1 MMKRRNRGIALITV
15 LLASLVL
22 AAVLSVMLY
31 VSTAGLRRSVEDL
44 RSLQAQGGADAGAG
58 WFRALLQASNGDL
71 NAAIVALQQQ
81 GGAETIAVDPDTTI
95 RVTVTPILAGNG
107 GEGDH
112 HDANLE
118 QNENV
123 NEAPVQIVSTAVVTT
138 GGIQTAERTTTTLL
152 RVFQDAPPYSEVVG
166 VVDDAGPD
174 AIDSPGDA
182 AGQLA
187 APATTDLVVR
197 AFVQPAGGGPPQ
209 EVDQFQG
216 LQWSDGNTSGG
227 GGVLP

>member
-1 MMKRRNRGIALITV
+1 MMRRSSRGVALITV

-31 VSTAGLRRSVEDL
+31 VSTSGLRRSVEDL

-58 WFRALLQASNGDL
+58 WFRALLQANSGDL

-81 GGAETIAVDPDTTI
+81 GGVETIAIDTDTTI
-95 RVTVTPILAGNG
+95 RVTVTPILASSGSEGNHN
-107 GEGDH
+107 DS
-112 HDANLE
+112 NLE
-118 QNENV
+118 YNANV

-138 GGIQTAERTTTTLL
+138 DGVQTAQRTTTTLL
-152 RVFQDAPPYSEVVG
+152 RVFLNARPYSEVVG

-197 AFVQPAGGGPPQ
+197 AFVQPVGGGLPQ
-209 EVDQFQG
+209 EADQFQG

-227 GGVLP
+227 GVLP

>member
-1 MMKRRNRGIALITV
+1 MMRRRSRGVALITV

-44 RSLQAQGGADAGAG
+44 RALQAQGGADAGAG
-58 WFRALLQASNGDL
+58 WFRALLQASNGDVG
-71 NAAIVALQQQ
+71 AAIVALQQQ
-81 GGAETIAVDPDTTI
+81 GGVETIAVDSDTSI
-95 RVTVTPILAGNG
+95 RVTVTPILASG
-107 GEGDH
+107 GSEGDH
-112 HDANLE
+112 RDANLE
-118 QNENV
+118 QNNNV
-123 NEAPVQIVSTAVVTT
+123 SEAPVQVVSTAVVTNS
-138 GGIQTAERTTTTLL
+138 GVKTAERTTTTLL
-152 RVFQDAPPYSEVVG
+152 RVFQNAPPYSEIVG

-197 AFVQPAGGGPPQ
+197 AFVLPPGGGPPH
-209 EVDQFQG
+209 EVDNFQG

-227 GGVLP
+227 GVLP

>member
-1 MMKRRNRGIALITV
+1 MITV

-44 RSLQAQGGADAGAG
+44 RSFQAQGGADAGAG

-71 NAAIVALQQQ
+71 SAAIAALQQQ
-81 GGAETIAVDPDTTI
+81 GGAETIAVDADTTI

-107 GEGDH
+107 NEGDH

-118 QNENV
+118 YNDNV
-123 NEAPVQIVSTAVVTT
+123 SEAPVQIVSTAIVTT
-138 GGIQTAERTTTTLL
+138 SGIQTAERTTTTLL
-152 RVFQDAPPYSEVVG
+152 RVFQDAQPYSEVVG

-197 AFVQPAGGGPPQ
+197 AFTLPVGGGPPH
-209 EVDQFQG
+209 EVDNFQG
-216 LQWSDGNTSGG
+216 LQWSDGNTSGS

>member
-1 MMKRRNRGIALITV
+1 MKRRARGVALITV

-58 WFRALLQASNGDL
+58 WFRALLQANGGDL
-71 NAAIVALQQQ
+71 DAAIVALQQQ
-81 GGAETIAVDPDTTI
+81 GGVETLTLNSETSV
-95 RVTVTPILAGNG
+95 RVTVTPILKG
-107 GEGDH
+107 GSGHDDH
-112 HDANLE
+112 DDANLQYNQNVEE
-118 QNENV
+118 Q
-123 NEAPVQIVSTAVVTT
+123 PVQIVSTAAVMTDGQQVA
-138 GGIQTAERTTTTLL
+138 QRTTTTLL
-152 RVFQDAPPYSEVVG
+152 RVFENAPPYSEVVG

-182 AGQLA
+182 AGQVA
-187 APATTDLVVR
+187 APATTDLLVR
-197 AFVQPAGGGPPQ
+197 AFVLPPGGGPPQ
-209 EVDQFQG
+209 EVDNFQG
-216 LQWSDGNTSGG
+216 LQWSDGNTSGS

>member
-1 MMKRRNRGIALITV
+1 MMRRRNRGVALITV

-44 RSLQAQGGADAGAG
+44 RALQAQGGADAGAG
-58 WFRALLQASNGDL
+58 WFRALLQASNGDVS
-71 NAAIVALQQQ
+71 AAIVALQQQ
-81 GGAETIAVDPDTTI
+81 GGVETIAVDSDTTV
-95 RVTVTPILAGNG
+95 RVTVTPILASG
-107 GEGDH
+107 GSEGDH
-112 HDANLE
+112 RDVNLE
-118 QNENV
+118 QNSNV
-123 NEAPVQIVSTAVVTT
+123 GEAPVQIVSTAVVTT
-138 GGIQTAERTTTTLL
+138 SGIKTAERTTTTLL
-152 RVFQDAPPYSEVVG
+152 RVFQNAPPYSEVVG

-197 AFVQPAGGGPPQ
+197 AFVLPPGGGPPH
-209 EVDQFQG
+209 EVDDFQG
-216 LQWSDGNTSGG
+216 MQWSDGNTSGG
-227 GGVLP
+227 GVLP